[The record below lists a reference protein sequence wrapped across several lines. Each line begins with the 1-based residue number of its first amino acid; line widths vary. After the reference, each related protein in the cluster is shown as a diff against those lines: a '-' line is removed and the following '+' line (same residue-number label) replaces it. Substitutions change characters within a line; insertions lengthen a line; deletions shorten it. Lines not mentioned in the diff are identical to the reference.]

1 MIIIIRVR
9 MFRATKRWTVSCKI
23 YRIIESN
30 NKKKR
35 LYDYSPIKT
44 DYNPQRE

>member
-1 MIIIIRVR
+1 

-30 NKKKR
+30 NKKK

-44 DYNPQRE
+44 DYNPQRER